1 MNIPARKD
9 SSKLQDQSMCEGFK
23 ESQGKGESGWCTGAR
38 GHCEQN
44 EGLDLTPRAME
55 SRNRSKESTSE
66 FSILRSLFGLPA
78 EDVSEA
84 RGTLHTPVGR
94 TFEAVLLSALEA
106 YT

>member
-23 ESQGKGESGWCTGAR
+23 ESHGEGEASWSTGTR
-38 GHCEQN
+38 GHCDQN
-44 EGLDLTPRAME
+44 EDWDLILRAVE
-55 SRNRSKESTSE
+55 SHNRSEESTSE
-66 FSILRSLFGLPA
+66 FSILRSLFGLLA
-78 EDVSEA
+78 DNVSNA

-94 TFEAVLLSALEA
+94 NFEAVLPSVLV